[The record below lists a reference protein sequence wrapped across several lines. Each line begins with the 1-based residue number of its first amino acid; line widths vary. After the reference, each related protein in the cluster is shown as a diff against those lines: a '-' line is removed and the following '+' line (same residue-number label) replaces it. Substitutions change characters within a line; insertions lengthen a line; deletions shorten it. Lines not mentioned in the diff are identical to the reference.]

1 MIALLKHYLRPSPS
15 QIYLLRKGF
24 EILRNVS
31 NTKSM
36 CFVGSFSPTLTDEMY
51 FPQIKAFYDD
61 CPVGSEIWY
70 TDGERAGF
78 NRGLLIIAM
87 HRAYSLPVAQG
98 NCTVRKGEVT

>member
-1 MIALLKHYLRPSPS
+1 
-15 QIYLLRKGF
+15 
-24 EILRNVS
+24 
-31 NTKSM
+31 
-36 CFVGSFSPTLTDEMY
+36 MY